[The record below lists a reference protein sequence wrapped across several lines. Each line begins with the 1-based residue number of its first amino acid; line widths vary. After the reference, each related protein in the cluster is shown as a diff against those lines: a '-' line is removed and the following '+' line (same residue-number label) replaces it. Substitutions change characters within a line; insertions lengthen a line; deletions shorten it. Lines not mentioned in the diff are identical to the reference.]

1 MRKKL
6 NSKKPINSVPHNR
19 LTNET
24 TIMCTHCFKMLGV
37 PIRHGAEQ
45 CPILQAAYCTT
56 CSMNGHF
63 TTQCPNRPIQ
73 PLFTAQAIPNESQ
86 QQDNQPTICIGH
98 TQEAYE
104 QYCKTHGIP
113 KAEKVSDT
121 FARVKQHCASKG
133 FKLTEAPELDSIVTK
148 KKPVPK

>member
-1 MRKKL
+1 
-6 NSKKPINSVPHNR
+6 
-19 LTNET
+19 
-24 TIMCTHCFKMLGV
+24 MLGL

-63 TTQCPNRPIQ
+63 TNQCPSRPVQ
-73 PLFTAQAIPNESQ
+73 PLFHTKAISNEVQVPSS
-86 QQDNQPTICIGH
+86 QPTVWIGH

-104 QYCKTHGIP
+104 QYCTSHKIP

-133 FKLTEAPELDSIVTK
+133 FQLSEAPELDSVVTK
-148 KKPVPK
+148 KKSASK

>member
-1 MRKKL
+1 
-6 NSKKPINSVPHNR
+6 
-19 LTNET
+19 
-24 TIMCTHCFKMLGV
+24 MLGV
-37 PIRHGAEQ
+37 PVQHDQTQ

-63 TTQCPNRPIQ
+63 TNQCPNRPIQ
-73 PLFTAQAIPNESQ
+73 PLFTAQAIRNEPPTQ
-86 QQDNQPTICIGH
+86 QQQPTQSTIYIGH

-104 QYCKTHGIP
+104 QYCKSHSIP
-113 KAEKVSDT
+113 KADKISDT

-133 FKLTEAPELDSIVTK
+133 LKIMEPPELEQSK